1 MSSAKGERKLHKA
14 VAMLML
20 TACVWGPMG
29 MGIAQADVEDT
40 VIVPNRVILIKKGD
54 HQGERDLHIRGT
66 GSAPIFIIGGE
77 YNPASGAAN
86 TVDLNKPNSFVD
98 IYGGYH
104 DDERINVTN
113 NIVNVDTG
121 ITGWLIYDDPQKLQD
136 SEHYNKLKIT
146 SPNNK
151 LAMNVIA
158 GHARGEASGNVINLN
173 GGALAD
179 YVIAAETQ
187 DYDDGTGSKVD
198 DDAVSRLHDNTV
210 NINANMELAA
220 AKIYGAA
227 VFHQSDRS
235 RKPFMGTNNTL
246 NTYVKDQ
253 QVGELGG
260 FNTYNFYLPQGTKS
274 GDTLVTVVGGKA
286 TVISASTVRG
296 IVEKTG
302 SLPFGSTVNLLVNA
316 SGVTAGDGTIYQ
328 GIHKDTGL
336 STGDINSRLYE
347 LVVYKADSSHVVL
360 KVVALNR
367 LHFSTKSIVQ
377 AKMPTLINRGA
388 DFLSGDAAQ
397 SADAAGAQVYTPFYA
412 LSYSDMRHTTGSYVD
427 MRGTCMVVGMS
438 KKTEK
443 NGRRTLLAPVFEYGY
458 GNYDACLDEGTCGQG
473 NSRYYGIGFV
483 FRNTFK
489 DGSFY
494 EGSLRGG
501 RLNLDYSTNDYVY
514 NGQKTHEN
522 FDSSTFYA
530 GAHLGAGR
538 EVNWQPR
545 HKITYYGKF
554 FYTHTGAED
563 IRLSNGQLYQTSHV
577 NSERLRLGI
586 RDSYELDKKNK
597 LYCGL
602 AWEYEFDGSAYAT
615 YDGLRTETPQLRGS
629 SYMLELGWVVKPKG
643 NDHLSVDVSAT
654 GWLGRQRGITG
665 RLGINWMF

>member
-1 MSSAKGERKLHKA
+1 MSSAKKERKLHKA
-14 VAMLML
+14 GAMLML

-77 YNPASGAAN
+77 YNPAGGAAS

-104 DDERINVTN
+104 DGYHDGEVVNVTN

-121 ITGWLIYDDPQKLQD
+121 VPGWLIYDDPQKIQD

-146 SPNNK
+146 SPSNK

-158 GHARGEASGNVINLN
+158 GHVFRGEASGNVINLN
-173 GGALAD
+173 GGVLAD

-187 DYDDGTGSKVD
+187 DYDDGTGFKVD
-198 DDAVSRLHDNTV
+198 EDAVSRLHDNTV

-227 VFHQSDRS
+227 VFHQADRS
-235 RKPFMGTNNTL
+235 RTPFMGTNNTL

-274 GDTLVTVVGGKA
+274 GDTLVTVVGGNP

-316 SGVTAGDGTIYQ
+316 SGVTAGAGTIYQ

-336 STGDINSRLYE
+336 STGDINSKLYE

-360 KVVALNR
+360 IFSGADAEEQFDRLDEALTALGLAYLTPQPPARRELPEWETVCSPRAAVFGPHREVILSKAEGMVAAQQLAPYPPGVPVVAPGER
-367 LHFSTKSIVQ
+367 ITK
-377 AKMPTLINRGA
+377 KHLE
-388 DFLSGDAAQ
+388 
-397 SADAAGAQVYTPFYA
+397 Y
-412 LSYSDMRHTTGSYVD
+412 
-427 MRGTCMVVGMS
+427 
-438 KKTEK
+438 
-443 NGRRTLLAPVFEYGY
+443 LAEIGY
-458 GNYDACLDEGTCGQG
+458 
-473 NSRYYGIGFV
+473 
-483 FRNTFK
+483 
-489 DGSFY
+489 
-494 EGSLRGG
+494 
-501 RLNLDYSTNDYVY
+501 
-514 NGQKTHEN
+514 
-522 FDSSTFYA
+522 
-530 GAHLGAGR
+530 
-538 EVNWQPR
+538 
-545 HKITYYGKF
+545 
-554 FYTHTGAED
+554 
-563 IRLSNGQLYQTSHV
+563 
-577 NSERLRLGI
+577 
-586 RDSYELDKKNK
+586 NK
-597 LYCGL
+597 L
-602 AWEYEFDGSAYAT
+602 
-615 YDGLRTETPQLRGS
+615 
-629 SYMLELGWVVKPKG
+629 
-643 NDHLSVDVSAT
+643 NDPVLVQ
-654 GWLGRQRGITG
+654 GE
-665 RLGINWMF
+665 

>member
-1 MSSAKGERKLHKA
+1 MSSAKKERKLHKA
-14 VAMLML
+14 GAMLML

-77 YNPASGAAN
+77 YNPAGGAAS

-104 DDERINVTN
+104 DGYHDGEVVNVTN

-121 ITGWLIYDDPQKLQD
+121 SAGWVIYDDPQKIQD

-146 SPNNK
+146 SPSNK

-158 GHARGEASGNVINLN
+158 GHVFRGEASGNVINLN
-173 GGALAD
+173 GGVLAD

-187 DYDDGTGSKVD
+187 DYDDGTGFKVD
-198 DDAVSRLHDNTV
+198 EDAVSRLHDNTV

-227 VFHQSDRS
+227 VFHQADRS
-235 RKPFMGTNNTL
+235 RTPFMGTNNTL

-274 GDTLVTVVGGKA
+274 GDTLVTVVGGNP

-316 SGVTAGDGTIYQ
+316 SGVTAGAGTIYQ

-336 STGDINSRLYE
+336 STGDINSKLYE

-360 KVVALNR
+360 KVVGLNR

-443 NGRRTLLAPVFEYGY
+443 NGRCTLLAPVFEYGY

-501 RLNLDYSTNDYVY
+501 RLHLDYSTNDYVY
-514 NGQKTHEN
+514 NGQ
-522 FDSSTFYA
+522 
-530 GAHLGAGR
+530 
-538 EVNWQPR
+538 
-545 HKITYYGKF
+545 
-554 FYTHTGAED
+554 
-563 IRLSNGQLYQTSHV
+563 
-577 NSERLRLGI
+577 
-586 RDSYELDKKNK
+586 
-597 LYCGL
+597 
-602 AWEYEFDGSAYAT
+602 
-615 YDGLRTETPQLRGS
+615 
-629 SYMLELGWVVKPKG
+629 
-643 NDHLSVDVSAT
+643 
-654 GWLGRQRGITG
+654 
-665 RLGINWMF
+665 